1 MQGDGIDCDSEKG
14 TAGVK
19 AVRMESLGMILDADE
34 ETVYLRAELFMKGE

>member
-19 AVRMESLGMILDADE
+19 AVRKGVSGNVFDVDE
-34 ETVYLRAELFMKGE
+34 ETVCI